1 MCVCE
6 SPVCVIVRVCVC
18 VWWRSLTL
26 HPDVCV
32 LVAHPDGV
40 AHLTAVEA
48 RVVALQGPSEEQGA
62 VAAERPIGK
71 TTCHPEGGGRE
82 SEREKRRER
91 KRERDRERGETGRGR
106 RARVGARH
114 REIERKG
121 TSGRTAL

>member
-1 MCVCE
+1 M
-6 SPVCVIVRVCVC
+6 
-18 VWWRSLTL
+18 

-62 VAAERPIGK
+62 VVPEHPIGK
-71 TTCHPEGGGRE
+71 TTFHPEGGGRE

-91 KRERDRERGETGRGR
+91 KRERETEREEKQEEEEERVWDRG
-106 RARVGARH
+106 
-114 REIERKG
+114 IER
-121 TSGRTAL
+121 